1 MDSIFTPGYI
11 QVISREPD
19 GWFQSKP
26 EQVFNLTNREFD
38 SLNKEKYFGLT
49 KTQILTELFRRYQG
63 KLGYY
68 LVNLAEREYYYCGLT
83 VKDIQEK
90 LYELGINQRGQT

>member
-1 MDSIFTPGYI
+1 MNTILTPGYI
-11 QVISREPD
+11 QVIHKKPN

-26 EQVFNLTNREFD
+26 ESVINFGNFPGYD
-38 SLNKEKYFGLT
+38 SLNKEQYYGLT
-49 KTQILTELFRRYQG
+49 KTEIITELFRRYQG

-68 LVNLAEREYYYCGLT
+68 LVNLAECQYYYCGLT

-90 LYELGINQRGQT
+90 LIELGVIQRG